1 MSERKNINNLF
12 QEKFENFEV
21 VPDQIVW
28 NNIEAKLKEKKK
40 RRVIPFWWKLSGI
53 AAALLIGTFV
63 YNFGFENS
71 NAAFDNG
78 TTVTVKEKNDSKAG
92 NKVSKNNSDKPTL
105 KNNNSIN
112 TTEES
117 VANNANTNNSEKNIN
132 SLDTDTKS
140 NSSEV
145 VANSTNAKF
154 NKKKSDNNYYQKNN
168 TALTN
173 NSDTENAVAEV
184 NKGKKKN
191 KTKTAIQHNNES
203 VVVENSLKEKN
214 KSIENKTAIISN
226 EEKNNTIVNNTID
239 RNNKEKNK
247 SIENKT
253 TIISNEEK
261 NNTIVNNTIDR
272 NNSVLSPNSKNDL
285 TPNKKIDST
294 KIAIVEPNAL
304 EELQNEKEKK
314 MITEPK
320 LNRWQVS
327 SNVAPIYFSSLSGGS
342 PLDEG
347 LKNNS
352 KTYSANNQSYGV
364 GASYAINKKIKI
376 RTGVNLLNVDYDTN
390 GILYY
395 QSTEV
400 NSKIAN
406 LNLNTPG
413 SLIIIESLSNVNSDF
428 NKVIQKSEGSL
439 NQKMGYIEVPMEM
452 TYTILNKKLGIDFI
466 GGMST
471 MILSK
476 NEIYLKSSDLNL
488 KIGEANN
495 LNNIHFSGNLGLGFK
510 YGILKNLDARLEPVF
525 KYQINTFS
533 NDSGDFKPFMFGVY
547 SGVNFTF

>member
-12 QEKFENFEV
+12 QEKFDNFEV

-40 RRVIPFWWKLSGI
+40 RRVIPFWRKLSGI
-53 AAALLIGTFV
+53 AAALLIGAFV

-92 NKVSKNNSDKPTL
+92 NEVSKNNSDKPTS
-105 KNNNSIN
+105 KNNISTN

-117 VANNANTNNSEKNIN
+117 FVNNANTNNSEKNIN
-132 SLDTDTKS
+132 SLDTNNKA

-154 NKKKSDNNYYQKNN
+154 NKKKSNNNYYQNNN
-168 TALTN
+168 TPLTN
-173 NSDTENAVAEV
+173 NADTKNAVAEV
-184 NKGKKKN
+184 NKGKKNDKR
-191 KTKTAIQHNNES
+191 KTAIQHNNES
-203 VVVENSLKEKN
+203 VVAENSLKN
-214 KSIENKTAIISN
+214 
-226 EEKNNTIVNNTID
+226 
-239 RNNKEKNK
+239 KNK

-272 NNSVLSPNSKNDL
+272 NNSVLSPNLKNDL

-395 QSTEV
+395 QSTGV

-413 SLIIIESLSNVNSDF
+413 SLIIIENLNNVNPDF
-428 NKVIQKSEGSL
+428 NKMIQKSEGRL

-495 LNNIHFSGNLGLGFK
+495 LNNIHFSGNLGLGLK

>member
-92 NKVSKNNSDKPTL
+92 NEVSKNNSDKLTL